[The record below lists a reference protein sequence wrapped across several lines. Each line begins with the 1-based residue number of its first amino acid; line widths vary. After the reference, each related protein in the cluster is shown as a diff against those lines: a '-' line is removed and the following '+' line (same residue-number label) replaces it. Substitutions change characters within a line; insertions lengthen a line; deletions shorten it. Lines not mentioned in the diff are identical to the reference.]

1 MKLFSSKVTR
11 LTVVGPLALVY
22 IALHRADYS
31 MAALWFCIA
40 LLWAGLVFKQRHKL
54 DLSNEKILQGQSFF
68 GLLYSWEF
76 SFSYVSL
83 GSRSASCGYL
93 DYHSRYTLVFVPKPY
108 QR

>member
-11 LTVVGPLALVY
+11 LTVVGPLALV
-22 IALHRADYS
+22 
-31 MAALWFCIA
+31 CIA
-40 LLWAGLVFKQRHKL
+40 LLWAGRVFKQRHKG
-54 DLSNEKILQGQSFF
+54 DLSNEKILQGKSFF

-93 DYHSRYTLVFVPKPY
+93 DYHSRDTLVFVPKPY
-108 QR
+108 QG